1 MSRIGNQPVPLPAG
15 VKATVADGRIDVAG
29 PLGQL
34 TQTFAPTIRV
44 AVDEAGKQIR
54 VERLNEVRQ
63 TKALHGLFRSLIANM
78 VVGVTKGYTKTLQV
92 VGVGYTAKL
101 VGETLVFQ
109 VGFANPV
116 VVAIPAGVKVAPP
129 TTSSMLVMGVG
140 SVPCTTVRLSGADK
154 QMVGELAARIRRIK
168 PPDPYKAKGIRFEGE
183 EIKRKAGKA
192 FGTQE

>member
-15 VKATVADGRIDVAG
+15 VKATVADGRIEVAG
-29 PLGQL
+29 PLGTL
-34 TQTFAPTIRV
+34 TQTFAPALRV
-44 AVDEAGKQIR
+44 TVDEAAKQIR
-54 VERLNEVRQ
+54 VERMNELRQ
-63 TKALHGLFRSLIANM
+63 TKALHGLIRSLVANM
-78 VVGVTKGYTKTLQV
+78 VAGVTKAYTKALQV

-101 VGETLVFQ
+101 QGKDLVFQ

-116 VVAIPAGVKVAPP
+116 VVSIPEGVKVEPP
-129 TTSSMLVMGVG
+129 VTGSMLVIGVG
-140 SVPCTTVRLSGADK
+140 SVPCTTLRLSSPDK
-154 QMVGELAARIRRIK
+154 QLVGELAARIRRIK